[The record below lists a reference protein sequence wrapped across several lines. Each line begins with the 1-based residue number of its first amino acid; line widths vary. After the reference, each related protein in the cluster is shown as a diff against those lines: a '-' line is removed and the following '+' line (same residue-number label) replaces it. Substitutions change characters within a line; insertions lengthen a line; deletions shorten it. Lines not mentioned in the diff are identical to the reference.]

1 MNIKEL
7 AKEVQ
12 KMRSLQREYFA
23 TQKKTI
29 LGESKTKEK
38 EIDALV
44 EKILAEPERATDI
57 AIEQINGVDYVSLEQ
72 LRKVTGISAEELAR
86 AGWLKEHSIKEP
98 PPPHSDAP
106 ALSPSDFGPYLADEL
121 EQFDRYLAEFRGG
134 VNFKEWAKTRID
146 EALHD
151 WEMSS

>member
-29 LGESKTKEK
+29 LGESKAKEK

-57 AIEQINGVDYVSLEQ
+57 TVEQINGVDSVSLEQ
-72 LRKVTGISAEELAR
+72 LRKVTRISAEELSR
-86 AGWLKEHSIKEP
+86 AWGIVSQPKP
-98 PPPHSDAP
+98 PAP

-121 EQFDRYLAEFRGG
+121 EQFNGYLAEFQGG
-134 VNFKEWAKTRID
+134 VNFKWWVKAQID
-146 EALHD
+146 QALHD

>member
-29 LGESKTKEK
+29 LGESKSKEK

-44 EKILAEPERATDI
+44 EEILAEPERATDI
-57 AIEQINGVDYVSLEQ
+57 AVEQINGVDYVSLEQ
-72 LRKVTGISAEELAR
+72 LRKVTKISAEELAR
-86 AGWLKEHSIKEP
+86 AWGIVSQPKP
-98 PPPHSDAP
+98 PVSV
-106 ALSPSDFGPYLADEL
+106 LSPSDLGPYLAGEL
-121 EQFDRYLAEFRGG
+121 EQFDRYLAEYQRGKS
-134 VNFKEWAKTRID
+134 FSEWVKDRID

-151 WEMSS
+151 LEMGS

>member
-29 LGESKTKEK
+29 LGESKSKEK

-44 EKILAEPERATDI
+44 EEILAEPKRATDI
-57 AIEQINGVDYVSLEQ
+57 TVEQINGVDYVSLEQ
-72 LRKVTGISAEELAR
+72 LRKATRISAEELAR
-86 AGWLKEHSIKEP
+86 AWGIVSQPKP
-98 PPPHSDAP
+98 PVSV
-106 ALSPSDFGPYLADEL
+106 LSPSDFGPYLADEL
-121 EQFDRYLAEFRGG
+121 EQFDRYLAEFQGH
-134 VNFKEWAKTRID
+134 VNFKWWVKTRID
-146 EALHD
+146 EALRD

>member
-7 AKEVQ
+7 AKEVR

-29 LGESKTKEK
+29 LGESESKEK
-38 EIDALV
+38 EVDALV

-57 AIEQINGVDYVSLEQ
+57 TIEQINGVDYVSLEQ
-72 LRKVTGISAEELAR
+72 LRKVTRISAEELAR
-86 AGWLKEHSIKEP
+86 AWGIVSQPKP
-98 PPPHSDAP
+98 PVS

-121 EQFDRYLAEFRGG
+121 EQFDLYLAEFQRGKS
-134 VNFKEWAKTRID
+134 FSEWVKDRID

-151 WEMSS
+151 LEMSS

>member
-1 MNIKEL
+1 MNIEES
-7 AKEVQ
+7 AKKVQ
-12 KMRSLQREYFA
+12 KMRSV
-23 TQKKTI
+23 QKWSLVNGNCCI
-29 LGESKTKEK
+29 LARDAEQ

-44 EKILAEPERATDI
+44 EKTLAEPTI
-57 AIEQINGVDYVSLEQ
+57 TIEQINGVNYVSLEQ

-121 EQFDRYLAEFRGG
+121 EQFDRYLAKSQGG
-134 VNFKEWAKTRID
+134 VNFKEWVKTRID